1 MDERFK
7 MDKNKKKIS
16 RIQQLQIDL
25 RLKDD
30 MFVNNRDSAE
40 NIIKFVSNT
49 DLSDHDYKLFKEL
62 IFDLIDEKN
71 SLNEELSDLQDA
83 TSEMDI

>member
-1 MDERFK
+1 MNERFK

-40 NIIKFVSNT
+40 DIIKFVSNT
-49 DLSDHDYKLFKEL
+49 NLSDHDYKLFKEL

>member
-30 MFVNNRDSAE
+30 MFVNNRDSAK

>member
-1 MDERFK
+1 
-7 MDKNKKKIS
+7 MDKNKKKIA

-49 DLSDHDYKLFKEL
+49 NLSDHDYKLFKSL

>member
-1 MDERFK
+1 
-7 MDKNKKKIS
+7 MDKNKKKIA

-40 NIIKFVSNT
+40 NIIKFISNT
-49 DLSDHDYKLFKEL
+49 NLSDHDYKLFKEL

>member
-1 MDERFK
+1 MNERLK

-62 IFDLIDEKN
+62 IFVLIDEKN

>member
-1 MDERFK
+1 MNERLK

-30 MFVNNRDSAE
+30 MFVSNRDSAE